1 MVIWLT
7 RVKHFIMSH
16 KGLVRV
22 LLFVKKIFVRFFM
35 LLCSLKPIQK
45 NKVVILNFYGRGYGD
60 NPKAIAEI
68 LRTSELDIDLVWT
81 AKREFIES
89 IPDDIHFVEFKS
101 LSFYKEMA
109 TAGVWINNCRMS
121 AEIIKRKGQFYV
133 QLWHGGV
140 PLKKIERDTQKTLTK
155 TYIEHSKYDSSIV
168 DLITSG
174 CEFFTNIVKNSF
186 WYDGEI
192 LQCGT
197 PRLDTMFSQSENS
210 FCSVKKS
217 AGLPE
222 NKKIIL
228 YVPTFRSDLRTDC
241 YKIDFNK
248 VLDKLNEVTGDE
260 WVFAIRLHPNVADKA
275 DFIEYS
281 DRLINVTSYPDLYEL
296 LPACDIVVSDYS
308 SVMFEAGMIEKTVF
322 LYATDIEEYKKD
334 RELYF
339 EMNELPFIL
348 VENND
353 EFIKAIGSFDKEA
366 YIENLRCFNKKMNYF
381 ENGNASEVIAERI
394 VRFINN
400 G

>member
-1 MVIWLT
+1 MESI
-7 RVKHFIMSH
+7 K
-16 KGLVRV
+16 RV
-22 LLFVKKIFVRFFM
+22 LLKYKGITRILIVIKRVFVRCFMFF
-35 LLCSLKPIQK
+35 CRVKPIQK
-45 NKVVILNFYGRGYGD
+45 NKVVVINFSGRGFGD
-60 NPKAIAEI
+60 NPKAVALKIKELLPSADI
-68 LRTSELDIDLVWT
+68 VWAVKSGSESTLPKGIRSVT
-81 AKREFIES
+81 YQTPA
-89 IPDDIHFVEFKS
+89 
-101 LSFYKEMA
+101 FYKEMA

-210 FCSVKKS
+210 FCSVKQS

-228 YVPTFRSDLRTDC
+228 YVPTFRSDLSTDC

-296 LPACDIVVSDYS
+296 LPACDVVVSDYS

-366 YIENLRCFNKKMNYF
+366 YIDNLRCFNKKMNYF
-381 ENGNASEVIAERI
+381 ENGKASEVIAERI